1 MNNMKIWYDEE
12 SDILEIGFGKRK
24 GYMKDV
30 GNDIWLRIEDNKVK
44 GFLILNFSKRVKK
57 KKEIK
62 MPVEIALSLWG

>member
-12 SDILEIGFGKRK
+12 GDILEIGFGKRK

-44 GFLILNFSKRVKK
+44 GVLILNFSKRVKK

-62 MPVEIALSLWG
+62 MPVEIALSV

>member
-1 MNNMKIWYDEE
+1 MKIWYDEE
-12 SDILEIGFGKRK
+12 GDILEIGFGKRK

-44 GFLILNFSKRVKK
+44 GVLILNFSKRVKK

-62 MPVEIALSLWG
+62 MPVEIALSV